1 MTLSSSAPR
10 SASVQASNQLVRL
23 VALALCVWAWPGL
36 AQTDANTRSPVA
48 ARAGTGQLPTLGDGS
63 ELGSAAE
70 RRLGDRIAREIYR
83 DPDYLD
89 DPVLVEYV
97 DAIWQPLLTAARA
110 RGEISPELD
119 ERFAWEIMLG
129 RDRSINAFAL
139 PGGYLG
145 LHLGLIGVV
154 SSRDELASVLA
165 HELSHVTQRHISRL
179 MSKQSAQAPWVIG
192 AMILG
197 ALAASKSPE
206 SANAVVVGGQ
216 ALAMQN
222 QLNFSRDMEREA
234 DRVGF
239 GVLSQAG
246 FAPQGFTTMF
256 DKLQQAARLND
267 NGAFPYLRSHPLTTE
282 RIADVQARQPSG
294 LAAAASPEAAM
305 DHSMVSARARV
316 LSNPGVDLLRHAVAE
331 SAAPGLKLLPAPR
344 QAAVLYG
351 AALASA
357 KLRDFA
363 AARASLAQ
371 LSELTRPLPNTARLT
386 RLLDAEIALQSGQP
400 GAIQAAAGRPE
411 LFLNA
416 QSLVRA
422 GRAGEI
428 IPDLQTWVA
437 RHPRDASA
445 WQLLAG
451 ACAAQGLQL
460 RAIRAEA
467 EAQVARMDYAAA
479 ADRFKAAQALVRN
492 LAGAQIDHIEASII
506 DTRTRAVQSLLR
518 EQALER

>member
-1 MTLSSSAPR
+1 MTYSTLSA
-10 SASVQASNQLVRL
+10 RL
-23 VALALCVWAWPGL
+23 ARVHGAAWLLGISTVLALVS
-36 AQTDANTRSPVA
+36 AQPLQAQGDTVGRPPVVTRSN
-48 ARAGTGQLPTLGDGS
+48 TGQLPTLGDGS

-97 DAIWQPLLTAARA
+97 DAIWQPLLAAARG

-129 RDRSINAFAL
+129 RDRTINAFAL
-139 PGGYLG
+139 PGGYMG

-179 MSKQSAQAPWVIG
+179 MSKQSAQAPWIIG

-206 SANAVVVGGQ
+206 GANAVMAGGQ
-216 ALAMQN
+216 ALAIQN

-239 GVLSQAG
+239 GVMSQAG

-282 RIADVQARQPSG
+282 RIADMQARQPVG
-294 LAAAASPEAAM
+294 QAVAAPAELAM
-305 DHSMVSARARV
+305 DHAMVSARARI

-331 SAAPGLKLLPAPR
+331 STVPGFNLMPAPR
-344 QAAVLYG
+344 QAAALYG
-351 AALASA
+351 AALAST

-363 AARASLAQ
+363 AARASVVQ
-371 LSELTRPLPNTARLT
+371 LSDLTRNVPTAARLT
-386 RLLDAEIALQSGQP
+386 RLLAAEMSLQTGQP
-400 GAIQAAAGRPE
+400 GALLAPAGRPE

-416 QSLVRA
+416 QILMRT
-422 GRAGEI
+422 GRAGDAVQE
-428 IPDLQTWVA
+428 LQTWVA

-451 ACAAQGLQL
+451 ACAAQGLSL

-467 EAQVARMDYAAA
+467 EAQVALLDYAAA
-479 ADRFKAAQALVRN
+479 VDRFKAAQALVRN
-492 LAGAQIDHIEASII
+492 GSGAAIDHIEASII
-506 DTRTRAVQSLLR
+506 DTRARAVQSLLR